1 MGLLQERHAQAASGS
16 TSIPDSSVW
25 LVEPRRTT
33 TVIKFSGT
41 MQHPSTN
48 DKHRITI
55 AAFAHFV
62 FEFSTCKLVFADIQ
76 GM

>member
-1 MGLLQERHAQAASGS
+1 M
-16 TSIPDSSVW
+16 SIPDSSVW

-48 DKHRITI
+48 DKHGITI

-62 FEFSTCKLVFADIQ
+62 FEFSTRKLVFADIQ